1 MGEVLFNSAMV
12 FFITIPTIV
21 FIFALILKSFI
32 KNKFWVLG
40 IIFAVQVALY
50 YGYSLIVCHMK
61 IQDVHLDYI
70 KGIILFTLIFGSLGI
85 ALSNFLKKKSIVNK
99 NKRRLS

>member
-1 MGEVLFNSAMV
+1 
-12 FFITIPTIV
+12 
-21 FIFALILKSFI
+21 
-32 KNKFWVLG
+32 
-40 IIFAVQVALY
+40 
-50 YGYSLIVCHMK
+50 MK